1 MSGRPHRPPRPGRA
15 SHPSRKSPGFSTL
28 LRRLPAHGRTNARA
42 RTFAHVHTQ
51 QKEAVRTACRGLV
64 GALRKPLPP
73 APAARP
79 GACSL
84 TGAPR
89 ELLVGAPIPAAGS
102 PPARLCSAALAGR
115 AGGAG
120 GCAADVGPQLAEAPR
135 HCSARRPAERRQ
147 NRTRAAVGSGLSS
160 KSPRNMRAPYFP
172 VSLRNKT
179 IILNYPQ

>member
-147 NRTRAAVGSGLSS
+147 KSHPCGCRIGPELQKPKEHEGSLLPG
-160 KSPRNMRAPYFP
+160 FP
-172 VSLRNKT
+172 KK
-179 IILNYPQ
+179 